1 MKAALEREEEEKLL
15 PRKRK
20 RKSKN
25 ENEEDDEQHTEDE
38 KNDSSKEETAEK
50 KNGKVKNDK
59 FRIPKKNPLAPPPLD
74 FQSLLKLAE
83 QKQHEPIM
91 IEKIVEEKPERPM
104 TSKEKEEYMRE
115 RERKMRRE
123 MLVTSNAKV
132 SEPCT
137 KVNTKLKNE
146 NKSAATMR
154 SIDNKANSKVL
165 SSSSLP
171 KTEIKK
177 IPQKVERT
185 EITSNSVSKISNEV
199 SSKPKISILDSKKI
213 ISKEG
218 SSNKTSVKLPCN
230 DKSKLQAEKLSTEN
244 KLLLMKKAKREY
256 YAEQQRKN
264 LDLKPTQPNNIYK
277 KEKLPSTD
285 SDSGQIKLLNN
296 TKVPKLSDKP
306 TKLLEKR
313 DTSKPSEKKPSLVS
327 RSQPVKQLPSRDGVR
342 EFPPRDV
349 VRQFPPRDLVK
360 RKPPPVR
367 KSKFDNMLYSLE
379 YFSDVTMSS

>member
-25 ENEEDDEQHTEDE
+25 ENEDDDQQHMEDE
-38 KNDSSKEETAEK
+38 KNDSNKEETAEK
-50 KNGKVKNDK
+50 KNEKVRNDK
-59 FRIPKKNPLAPPPLD
+59 FKIPKKNPLAPPPLD

-91 IEKIVEEKPERPM
+91 IEKLVEEKPERPM
-104 TSKEKEEYMRE
+104 TSKEKEEYMKE

-123 MLVTSNAKV
+123 MLVTSSAKV

-137 KVNTKLKNE
+137 KVDTKLKNE
-146 NKSAATMR
+146 SKSAATMR
-154 SIDNKANSKVL
+154 STDNKANSKAL
-165 SSSSLP
+165 SSNSLP
-171 KTEIKK
+171 KTEVKK

-185 EITSNSVSKISNEV
+185 EITSNSASKISNEV

-218 SSNKTSVKLPCN
+218 SSNKTSVKLPSN
-230 DKSKLQAEKLSTEN
+230 DKSKLQAEKLSTES

-264 LDLKPTQPNNIYK
+264 LDLKHTQLNNIYK
-277 KEKLPSTD
+277 KEKLPVAN
-285 SDSGQIKLLNN
+285 SDFGQIKLSGN
-296 TKVPKLSDKP
+296 TKVAKLSDKP
-306 TKLLEKR
+306 TKLLEKH
-313 DTSKPSEKKPSLVS
+313 DTPKPSEKKPLLDS
-327 RSQPVKQLPSRDGVR
+327 RSQPVKQFPSRDGVR
-342 EFPPRDV
+342 EFTPRDM
-349 VRQFPPRDLVK
+349 VRQFPPRDVVK

-367 KSKFDNMLYSLE
+367 KSKFENMI
-379 YFSDVTMSS
+379 